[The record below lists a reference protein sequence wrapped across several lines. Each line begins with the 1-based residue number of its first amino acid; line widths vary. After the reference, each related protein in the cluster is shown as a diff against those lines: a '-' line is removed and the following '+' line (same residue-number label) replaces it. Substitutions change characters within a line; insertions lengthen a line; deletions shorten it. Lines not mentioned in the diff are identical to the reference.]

1 MLPLPQETGFK
12 DTAISDP
19 GEVLTVRAKWDGRW
33 SECANN
39 PIGPPNCK
47 FPAQAG
53 APYFQ
58 PVTSGPYVW
67 HCHIVDHEDNEMM
80 RPTLVMP

>member
-1 MLPLPQETGFK
+1 L
-12 DTAISDP
+12 
-19 GEVLTVRAKWDGRW
+19 DGRW

-39 PIGPPNCK
+39 PNGPPNCK
-47 FPAQAG
+47 FPAPAPTV
-53 APYFQ
+53 ANPTPPYFQ